1 MIHFPDHHGDW
12 SDDAGDEWGRPLTWE
27 LDNLELLTV
36 GIDIGSS
43 TSHLAFARLHVQRLT
58 QSLSSRYAIAHREL
72 LHRSPVRL
80 TPYRRDGLIDVE
92 ELDRFIAGTYR
103 DAGLSADEVDTGAVI
118 LTGTALE
125 KPNSRAVAD
134 LFAQSQGHFVCAS
147 AGHNLEAILA
157 AHGAGAVELSRDA
170 RRPVLH
176 LDLGGGTTKLALCR
190 DGEVVE
196 TAALAVGA
204 RVKALDPAA
213 MADAVVEAAGGGAPT
228 GLMLTPPL
236 RLPDRPAFT
245 TCSGGVSEYVFGRE
259 QRRFGD
265 RGPELAAELLRRFS
279 FYSLPVG
286 IRATVIGASQFT
298 IQVSGSTVHVSQP
311 CVLPLHNLP
320 VVSPRLPAGP
330 PDAAPIADALR
341 RAFNRL
347 DLIDGQGPVAIALRF
362 AGEPHY
368 RSLHELAAGVVAG
381 LPQHALEKPLVLALD
396 SDLGRSLGRL
406 LEEEFS
412 VGADLIVIDGLQL
425 EELDYLDV
433 GDVIRPAGVVPVV
446 IKSLA
451 FPGER

>member
-12 SDDAGDEWGRPLTWE
+12 SDDAGDAGDVWGRPLTWE

-58 QSLSSRYAIAHREL
+58 QSLSSRYAVAHREL

-92 ELDRFIAGTYR
+92 ELDRFIASTYR
-103 DAGLSADEVDTGAVI
+103 DAGLSTDEVDTGAVI

-157 AHGAGAVELSRDA
+157 AHGAGAVALSRDGS
-170 RRPVLH
+170 RPVLH
-176 LDLGGGTTKLALCR
+176 LDMGGGTTKLALCR

-204 RVKALDPAA
+204 RVQALDAAA
-213 MADAVVEAAGGGAPT
+213 MADAVVEAAGGGAPA

-236 RLPDRPAFT
+236 RLPDPPAFT

-265 RGPELAAELLRRFS
+265 HGPELAAELLRRFS
-279 FYSLPVG
+279 FYSLPEG
-286 IRATVIGASQFT
+286 IRAGTYDGDTPS
-298 IQVSGSTVHVSQP
+298 SHRSS
-311 CVLPLHNLP
+311 
-320 VVSPRLPAGP
+320 
-330 PDAAPIADALR
+330 LR
-341 RAFNRL
+341 RLAHIVLTNPDML
-347 DLIDGQGPVAIALRF
+347 HVGILP
-362 AGEPHY
+362 
-368 RSLHELAAGVVAG
+368 SHELWSKFFKSLRLIVLDEMHVYRGVFGSHVCG
-381 LPQHALEKPLVLALD
+381 VL
-396 SDLGRSLGRL
+396 RRL
-406 LEEEFS
+406 LRICEFYGS
-412 VGADLIVIDGLQL
+412 KPQFICCSATIANPRELAEMLTGREVATVERNGA
-425 EELDYLDV
+425 
-433 GDVIRPAGVVPVV
+433 P
-446 IKSLA
+446 S
-451 FPGER
+451 GEKHS